1 MYQLIIETPS
11 RLHLTL
17 LDLNGIYGRID
28 GGVGITLKNP
38 CLKLEAE
45 SAHNGIEVGF
55 SKSSQLISDYVHDY
69 TIKIENSAI
78 KIKNKLEIEGGFK
91 FTVETAFPPHSG
103 LGSGTQLSL
112 AVAKLISTMN
122 DQDLT
127 ALDLAKI
134 VGRRKTKKV
143 DKLKVVEQINN

>member
-1 MYQLIIETPS
+1 MIIETPS

-78 KIKNKLEIEGGFK
+78 
-91 FTVETAFPPHSG
+91 
-103 LGSGTQLSL
+103 
-112 AVAKLISTMN
+112 
-122 DQDLT
+122 
-127 ALDLAKI
+127 
-134 VGRRKTKKV
+134 
-143 DKLKVVEQINN
+143 